1 MDYLKSII
9 AGLLSGF
16 ILFVSY
22 KTGFSFFSF
31 FFLVPFL
38 AISAFYQTK
47 RVLILLSA
55 LSFLI
60 TWHALNLQFLFSFSY
75 SFLNRVAP
83 LGIVLFII
91 VGILPF
97 LFLILNTRY
106 KVALFVCSWGLI
118 EILYMRW
125 DFSSPFS
132 SLGIVLGGSPQLIQW
147 YQFTGVTGGSLWI
160 LSINFLLY
168 NSIDAKVFSNPQK
181 RCLLWMFLFVFLI
194 PVSLSSFFYLFKKEK
209 NEVRNVRVFSFSSS
223 EDEMAIWQR
232 VKLLFDSVDA
242 NKYIDY
248 NVLPELI
255 VSLNNQKVESHDN
268 LVYLRELACSS
279 RTNSVYV
286 LGADLFAWQNQQ
298 VLAVSIACDKIQ
310 QRNKELLVPFGE
322 RIPLSGVLSKL
333 KFINE
338 KNPYPYISSQNG
350 DEVFCQGVDKFHV
363 SVCFESFFENH
374 VARYLNDEVGVIFV
388 IAREPFVYNRHYR
401 DLTLLLTRV
410 QAITFQKDIAR
421 SSWIGVSCIVKANG
435 QIINSVYN
443 ENQIV
448 ESEIDFSKGIS
459 FYGKYGVYVNH
470 ICLLLLFLVFCF
482 ISIYSYVNNRSR

>member
-16 ILFVSY
+16 ILFISY
-22 KTGFSFFSF
+22 KPGFSFFSF
-31 FFLVPFL
+31 FFLLPFL
-38 AISAFYQTK
+38 TFSPFYQTK

-55 LSFLI
+55 FSFLI
-60 TWHALNLQFLFSFSY
+60 TWHILNLQFLFSFSY
-75 SFLNRVAP
+75 SFLNRIAP

-132 SLGIVLGGSPQLIQW
+132 SLGIVLGGYPQLIQW

-160 LSINFLLY
+160 MSINFLLY
-168 NSIDAKVFSNPQK
+168 NSISSIVFSNPK
-181 RCLLWMFLFVFLI
+181 RGRLPWWFIFVFLI
-194 PVSLSSFFYLFKKEK
+194 PVFLSSFFYLLKKEK
-209 NEVRNVRVFSFSSS
+209 IEVRNVRVFSFGSS
-223 EDEMAIWQR
+223 EDEITIWQSVR
-232 VKLLFDSVDA
+232 LFFESVDA
-242 NKYIDY
+242 NKYVDY

-333 KFINE
+333 KIINE

-350 DEVFCQGVDKFHV
+350 DEVFCQGEDKFHV

-374 VARYLNDEVGVIFV
+374 VAKYLNDEVGAIFV

-435 QIINSVYN
+435 QIINSVYD
-443 ENQIV
+443 ENQII

-470 ICLLLLFLVFCF
+470 ICLLLLFFIFCF
-482 ISIYSYVNNRSR
+482 LSIYSYVNNRSR